1 MKRSSIWLLTLVVF
15 VALTSSALAAV
26 PRLIN
31 YQGALSDV
39 SGVAVKGAHTLTFSL
54 YSSTDAGAP
63 PLWREVHRSIDV
75 NDGLFHVV
83 LGSVNPILD
92 ETFASGQLWIGISV
106 DNDPEIKPRMQM
118 TAVPWAVRAALADAV
133 VGGCDGGHAEPPPLP
148 TPPQGWVEREL
159 LSQQESEMLR
169 ADFLAICALY
179 DDLGSLMGNETLQMI
194 AYEARGEI
202 ESLDWEQL
210 SIFREQRESVS
221 NLRDVLDDFYGQALS
236 AMPEGGDPGSPL
248 TPGFPDAGYWPLYG
262 SDRNNPTAMFVAR
275 LVVKTAQGVWS
286 GLSRGCEEV
295 VFGFNLS
302 LACIPVDWVLYGAEE
317 VYDQFGEKDND
328 IDSAEIEGTYERVG
342 HIHGDIEL
350 VQETVD
356 ILDEKVDIL
365 DAKLDVL
372 LTLIEE
378 LGETNCEII
387 KLLHTPQG
395 QRTSD
400 VLPCA
405 DQPGY
410 PYEWG
415 EE

>member
-1 MKRSSIWLLTLVVF
+1 VAF
-15 VALTSSALAAV
+15 VALTSTALAAV

-31 YQGALSDV
+31 YQGALSDTR
-39 SGVAVKGAHTLTFSL
+39 GVAIEGPHTLTFSF
-54 YSSTDAGAP
+54 YSSTGAGAS

-75 NDGLFHVV
+75 KDGLFHVV

-106 DNDPEIKPRMQM
+106 DNDPEIEPRMQM
-118 TAVPWAVRAALADAV
+118 TAVPWAVRAAIADAV
-133 VGGCDGGHAEPPPLP
+133 VGGCGHAETTLPQSPP
-148 TPPQGWVEREL
+148 GWEEREL

-169 ADFLAICALY
+169 ADFLGICALY
-179 DDLGSLMGNETLQMI
+179 EDLGSLMGNEALQMVG
-194 AYEARGEI
+194 YEARLEF
-202 ESLDWEQL
+202 EDLDWEQL
-210 SIFREQRESVS
+210 SIFRDERESVS
-221 NLRDVLDDFYGQALS
+221 NLRSILSDFYGQALL

-248 TPGFPDAGYWPLYG
+248 TPGLPDADYWPLYG

-275 LVVKTAQGVWS
+275 LIVKTAQGVWS

-295 VFGFNLS
+295 AFGFNLS
-302 LACIPVDWVLYGAEE
+302 LACIPVDWVLFGAEE
-317 VYDQFGEKDND
+317 VFDQFGEKDSD

-350 VQETVD
+350 VQDTVD
-356 ILDEKVDIL
+356 ILDGKL
-365 DAKLDVL
+365 DAL
-372 LTLIEE
+372 LILVEQ
-378 LGETNCEII
+378 LRETNCEII

-415 EE
+415 ED